1 MVYRQMCQLWSSVI
15 SEIARFVGRKVV
27 QTDVALLTYYPRT
40 GLDWYKQQ
48 DNTRVRNVNVGQ
60 DCPTYQIM
68 HRTRQMLVATVL
80 TTALITGAAK
90 GAQAASASKPQ
101 TVSVA
106 RRLAAKLTTS
116 FRQVLPAA
124 RLAPLRVT
132 TDTTTTVVAI
142 VPAAS
147 VPLP

>member
-1 MVYRQMCQLWSSVI
+1 
-15 SEIARFVGRKVV
+15 
-27 QTDVALLTYYPRT
+27 
-40 GLDWYKQQ
+40 
-48 DNTRVRNVNVGQ
+48 
-60 DCPTYQIM
+60 M

-90 GAQAASASKPQ
+90 GAQAASTSASKPQ
-101 TVSVA
+101 AVSVA

-124 RLAPLRVT
+124 RLTPLRVT
-132 TDTTTTVVAI
+132 TDTTTVVAI

-147 VPLP
+147 VPLPLAPFDNSPALYPLPPPAL

>member
-1 MVYRQMCQLWSSVI
+1 
-15 SEIARFVGRKVV
+15 
-27 QTDVALLTYYPRT
+27 
-40 GLDWYKQQ
+40 
-48 DNTRVRNVNVGQ
+48 
-60 DCPTYQIM
+60 M

-90 GAQAASASKPQ
+90 GAGAAPASKPQ
-101 TVSVA
+101 AVSVA

-132 TDTTTTVVAI
+132 TDTTAVIAI
-142 VPAAS
+142 GPAAS
-147 VPLP
+147 VPLPVMPFDSSPALYPLPPPTL